1 MSSKGTCRTLNLLSC
16 STLPCRNVSMS
27 FKSTCNVKAA
37 FDIRHFKCKGS
48 LAYNMLAQQHDVV
61 RPDAARTRTLEL
73 QLLGHVLQHNP
84 TKTYMCTAIGIEVIA
99 SVLFALTLSR
109 FAMDAAQWQSNPM
122 SPKLRS
128 IAELLCKRSLR
139 CCASATWTNEHQSSS
154 PPTCVPC

>member
-1 MSSKGTCRTLNLLSC
+1 MSSKGTCRTLNLLNC

-73 QLLGHVLQHNP
+73 QLLGHVLQHSP
-84 TKTYMCTAIGIEVIA
+84 TKTYMCTAIGIEVIGLCFFRPHSKSICHGRITVAIEPDVAQITEHCRA
-99 SVLFALTLSR
+99 SV
-109 FAMDAAQWQSNPM
+109 
-122 SPKLRS
+122 
-128 IAELLCKRSLR
+128 
-139 CCASATWTNEHQSSS
+139 
-154 PPTCVPC
+154 

>member
-73 QLLGHVLQHNP
+73 QLQ
-84 TKTYMCTAIGIEVIA
+84 TYMCTAIGIEVIA
-99 SVLFALTLSR
+99 SAFFALTLSR

-128 IAELLCKRSLR
+128 IADLLCKRSLR